1 MKTNKSQ
8 VVTTWDSMFG
18 PTCLVFAGRLIFIFP
33 SSVQSNDLAAH
44 TVRFFNLLLFFWSRS
59 LWLVMIVLASDFTG
73 ATPKMVL
80 QMMNLKGL
88 SIAHVKSHL
97 QVNIYFS
104 KTISFF
110 FSLLFYNVMMFL
122 ISRCIGV
129 RSSRQRLYMVRL
141 FFIRGSKILGALN
154 FYKRILI
161 KKIIVIM

>member
-1 MKTNKSQ
+1 
-8 VVTTWDSMFG
+8 
-18 PTCLVFAGRLIFIFP
+18 
-33 SSVQSNDLAAH
+33 
-44 TVRFFNLLLFFWSRS
+44 
-59 LWLVMIVLASDFTG
+59 MIVLASDSTG

-129 RSSRQRLYMVRL
+129 RSSRQRLYMVRC
-141 FFIRGSKILGALN
+141 F
-154 FYKRILI
+154 
-161 KKIIVIM
+161 